1 MDTPHHDHGTHGE
14 VFRRKFWVSLGLTAP
29 TVVYSSM
36 VQRWLDYSAPRFAGH
51 TLVAP
56 LFGTLVFL
64 WGGPVFLKGAGE
76 EVRHRQPGMMT
87 LISMGLV
94 VAWVASLATELGLID
109 TDMWFELST
118 LVTVMLLGHWLEMR
132 AVGQAQ
138 GALAALAALLPDEA
152 DRVGEHGVETI
163 PVEELAVGDVVL
175 VRPGGRVPADGVI
188 VEGEAEL
195 DESMITGESRPV
207 LRRPGD
213 KVVAGTVST
222 DSSLRVRVQAV
233 GADTAVAGIQ
243 RLVEWMRSRPDT
255 KRALTY
261 QK

>member
-1 MDTPHHDHGTHGE
+1 LAGRPGRRVVEGTSMDTRHHDHRGHGE
-14 VFRRKFWVSLGLTAP
+14 VFRRRFWASLGLTAP

-138 GALAALAALLPDEA
+138 GALAALAAP
-152 DRVGEHGVETI
+152 
-163 PVEELAVGDVVL
+163 
-175 VRPGGRVPADGVI
+175 
-188 VEGEAEL
+188 
-195 DESMITGESRPV
+195 
-207 LRRPGD
+207 
-213 KVVAGTVST
+213 
-222 DSSLRVRVQAV
+222 
-233 GADTAVAGIQ
+233 
-243 RLVEWMRSRPDT
+243 
-255 KRALTY
+255 
-261 QK
+261 